1 MDYNYILDK
10 LDYIS
15 QSGTVL
21 TRDCKYE
28 PACNVAVMLR
38 GIQQLIRTIQ
48 DEANKEQEAL
58 DKGEENI
65 EDEEL

>member
-21 TRDCKYE
+21 TMDGKYE
-28 PACNVAVMLR
+28 PAWNVAVMLR
-38 GIQQLIRTIQ
+38 GIQQLI
-48 DEANKEQEAL
+48 
-58 DKGEENI
+58 
-65 EDEEL
+65 

>member
-15 QSGTVL
+15 QSGTAL
-21 TRDCKYE
+21 TMDGKYE
-28 PACNVAVMLR
+28 PAWNVAVMLR
-38 GIQQLIRTIQ
+38 GIQQLIRTEE